1 MGKDR
6 RPFIWTWRG
15 ERERERER
23 EKYICIENENI
34 TLDDRIK
41 KL

>member
-15 ERERERER
+15 ERERER